1 MAREEEKMKKII
13 LILIL
18 IIPLFGS
25 EKKSTVSADEVNKNP
40 YSKTKTANRFEY
52 PLPTN
57 RLEYSLSTNSYFL
70 NENPQ
75 FMGKAMNFAYQVY
88 SGITAPV
95 IMYPNYGFI
104 RKNAVDSLSFINITS
119 KRIMKAKIFFKGTG
133 SSEDKDLSVSF
144 DSIEFMSG
152 SNCTVKLHDSFL
164 QDNMYTIDKIIFYYN
179 DLSEQTV
186 QADELYSERALAP
199 LDLTGSGIFFIDDP
213 NTGSYNFIV
222 KTYSSD
228 SESAGN
234 YKITVTKEDG
244 EEIHV
249 EGEIPYLIEGDIF
262 LTNLWYKFAI
272 EELCNLKKLEVE
284 FISADNTVL
293 REEVTDSAQLD
304 KITMW
309 VSAFNY
315 YGYR

>member
-1 MAREEEKMKKII
+1 MKRII
-13 LILIL
+13 LLSIS
-18 IIPLFGS
+18 IIPLFGCATKNNIPA
-25 EKKSTVSADEVNKNP
+25 EAVNRTS
-40 YSKTKTANRFEY
+40 YSGTKT
-52 PLPTN
+52 TN
-57 RLEYSLSTNSYFL
+57 RREYSLSANSYYL
-70 NENPQ
+70 NEDPE
-75 FMGKAMNFAYQVY
+75 FMGKAMHFAYQEY

-95 IMYPNYGFI
+95 IMYPNYGYI

-119 KRIMKAKIFFKGTG
+119 KRIMKVKIFFKGTG
-133 SSEDKDLSVSF
+133 RSEDKDLSVSF

-164 QDNMYTIDKIIFYYN
+164 QDNEYKINKIIFYYD

-228 SESAGN
+228 SESTGT
-234 YKITVTKEDG
+234 YKITATKEDG
-244 EEIHV
+244 KEINV
-249 EGEIPYLIEGDIF
+249 EGGIPYLIEGDIF
-262 LTNLWYKFAI
+262 LTDLWSKIAI
-272 EELCNLKKLEVE
+272 EELCNLKKLEIE
-284 FISADNTVL
+284 FSSTNDTVL
-293 REEVTDSAQLD
+293 REEVTDSVQLD

>member
-1 MAREEEKMKKII
+1 MKKII

-57 RLEYSLSTNSYFL
+57 RREYSLSANSYYL
-70 NENPQ
+70 NEDPE
-75 FMGKAMNFAYQVY
+75 FMGKAMHFAYQEY
-88 SGITAPV
+88 SGLTAPV
-95 IMYPNYGFI
+95 IMYPTYGYI
-104 RKNAVDSLSFINITS
+104 RKNAGNSLSFINITS
-119 KRIMKAKIFFKGTG
+119 KRIMKAKIFFRGTG
-133 SSEDKDLSVSF
+133 SSEDKDLLISF
-144 DSIEFMSG
+144 DTFDFVSG
-152 SNCTVKLHDSFL
+152 SNCTVKLHNSFL
-164 QDNMYTIDKIIFYYN
+164 QDNVYTIDKIVFYYD

-228 SESAGN
+228 SESTGT
-234 YKITVTKEDG
+234 YKITATKEDG
-244 EEIHV
+244 KEINV
-249 EGEIPYLIEGDIF
+249 EGGIPYLIEGDIF
-262 LTNLWYKFAI
+262 LTDLWSKIAI
-272 EELCNLKKLEVE
+272 EELCNLKKLEIE
-284 FISADNTVL
+284 FSSTNDTVL
-293 REEVTDSAQLD
+293 REEVTDSVQLD

>member
-1 MAREEEKMKKII
+1 MKKII
-13 LILIL
+13 LLSIS
-18 IIPLFGS
+18 IIPLFGCATKNNIPA
-25 EKKSTVSADEVNKNP
+25 EAVNRTS
-40 YSKTKTANRFEY
+40 YSGTKT
-52 PLPTN
+52 TN
-57 RLEYSLSTNSYFL
+57 RREYSLSANSYYL
-70 NENPQ
+70 NEDPE

-119 KRIMKAKIFFKGTG
+119 KRIMKAKIFFKGTR

-152 SNCTVKLHDSFL
+152 SNCTVKLHNSFL
-164 QDNMYTIDKIIFYYN
+164 QDNVYTIDKIVFYYD
-179 DLSEQTV
+179 DLSEQTI

-222 KTYSSD
+222 KIYSSD
-228 SESAGN
+228 SESTGT
-234 YKITVTKEDG
+234 YKITATKEDG
-244 EEIHV
+244 KEINV
-249 EGEIPYLIEGDIF
+249 EGGIPYLIEGDIF
-262 LTNLWYKFAI
+262 LTDLWSKIAI
-272 EELCNLKKLEVE
+272 EELCNLKKLEIE
-284 FISADNTVL
+284 FISTDDTVL

-315 YGYR
+315 YGYK

>member
-1 MAREEEKMKKII
+1 M
-13 LILIL
+13 
-18 IIPLFGS
+18 
-25 EKKSTVSADEVNKNP
+25 SAEEVNRTS
-40 YSKTKTANRFEY
+40 YSETKT
-52 PLPTN
+52 TN

-70 NENPQ
+70 NEDPE
-75 FMGKAMNFAYQVY
+75 FMGKAMHFAYQEY

-95 IMYPNYGFI
+95 IMYPNYGYI

-119 KRIMKAKIFFKGTG
+119 KRIMKVKIFFKGTG
-133 SSEDKDLSVSF
+133 RSEDKDLSVSF

-164 QDNMYTIDKIIFYYN
+164 QDNEYKINKIIFYYD

-228 SESAGN
+228 SESTGT
-234 YKITVTKEDG
+234 YKITATKEDG
-244 EEIHV
+244 KEINV
-249 EGEIPYLIEGDIF
+249 EGGIPYLIEGDIF
-262 LTNLWYKFAI
+262 LTDLWSKIAI
-272 EELCNLKKLEVE
+272 EELCNLKKLEIE
-284 FISADNTVL
+284 FSSTNDTVL
-293 REEVTDSAQLD
+293 REEVTDSVQLD

-315 YGYR
+315 YGYK

>member
-1 MAREEEKMKKII
+1 
-13 LILIL
+13 
-18 IIPLFGS
+18 
-25 EKKSTVSADEVNKNP
+25 
-40 YSKTKTANRFEY
+40 
-52 PLPTN
+52 
-57 RLEYSLSTNSYFL
+57 
-70 NENPQ
+70 
-75 FMGKAMNFAYQVY
+75 MGKAMHFAYQEY

-95 IMYPNYGFI
+95 IMYPNYGYI

-119 KRIMKAKIFFKGTG
+119 KRIMKVKIFFKGTG
-133 SSEDKDLSVSF
+133 RSEDKDLSVSF

-164 QDNMYTIDKIIFYYN
+164 KDNEYKINKIIFYYD

-228 SESAGN
+228 SESTGT
-234 YKITVTKEDG
+234 YKITATKADG
-244 EEIHV
+244 KEINV
-249 EGEIPYLIEGDIF
+249 EGGIPYLIEGDIF
-262 LTNLWYKFAI
+262 LTDLWSKIAI
-272 EELCNLKKLEVE
+272 EELCNLKKLEIE
-284 FISADNTVL
+284 FISTDDTVL

-315 YGYR
+315 YGYK

>member
-1 MAREEEKMKKII
+1 MKKII
-13 LILIL
+13 LLLIL
-18 IIPLFGS
+18 IILLFGG
-25 EKKSTVSADEVNKNP
+25 EKKGNISAEEVNKTP
-40 YSKTKTANRFEY
+40 YSETKTTNRF
-52 PLPTN
+52 
-57 RLEYSLSTNSYFL
+57 EYSLSTKSYYL
-70 NENPQ
+70 KENPK
-75 FMGKAMNFAYQVY
+75 FMGKAMNFAYQEY

-95 IMYPNYGFI
+95 IMYPKYGYI
-104 RKNAVDSLSFINITS
+104 RKNAGVSPNFVNITS

-133 SSEDKDLSVSF
+133 HSEDKDLSVSF
-144 DSIEFMSG
+144 DTFDFMSG

-164 QDNMYTIDKIIFYYN
+164 QDNMYTIDKIVFYYN

-228 SESAGN
+228 SESTGK
-234 YKITVTKEDG
+234 YKITATKEDG
-244 EEIHV
+244 KEINV
-249 EGEIPYLIEGDIF
+249 EGGIPYLIEADIF
-262 LTNLWYKFAI
+262 LTDLWSKIAI
-272 EELCNLKKLEVE
+272 EQLCNLKKLEIE
-284 FISADNTVL
+284 FISTDDTVL

-315 YGYR
+315 YGYKWYYNR